1 MIDEELDEQQE
12 QDLYEHHRITV
23 DAGQQP
29 LRIDRYL
36 QMRLAG
42 VSRNKIQAAADVNCI
57 RVNDKPIKQSY
68 KVKPLDVIT
77 ILLPQPPEEH
87 EVLPE
92 PIPLNIVYE
101 DEDVIVVDKPAGL
114 VVHPAVGNWTGT
126 LVNGLLYHL
135 GEFGVRSSEFGVQS
149 SESSELG
156 VQSSESSELGVQS
169 SELSGCGSIN
179 SELRS
184 PNSELPRPLLV
195 HRIDNDT
202 SGLMVV
208 TKNEKAQTALAKQF
222 FDHTIERRYQALV
235 WGDLDGDSG
244 TITGNLGR
252 SPQDRRTMC
261 VYKDDDL
268 LPPELQRG
276 KHAVTHWRVL
286 ERFGYVT
293 LVECVLETGRTHQ
306 IRAHMR
312 HIGHPLFNDASYG
325 GDAILK
331 GTTFSRYRQFVENCF
346 EVLPRQALHARILG
360 FEHPTTGQH
369 VHFESP
375 LPPDFAACLDRWRSY
390 TGAK

>member
-1 MIDEELDEQQE
+1 MEEELDEQQE
-12 QDLYEHHRITV
+12 LYEHHRITV
-23 DAGQQP
+23 DRGQEP

-77 ILLPQPPEEH
+77 ILLPEPPEEH
-87 EVLPE
+87 ETLPE
-92 PIPLNIVYE
+92 PMDLDIVYE
-101 DEDVIVVDKPAGL
+101 DNDVIVINKPAGL

-126 LVNGLLYHL
+126 LVNGLLAHT
-135 GEFGVRSSEFGVQS
+135 
-149 SESSELG
+149 
-156 VQSSESSELGVQS
+156 
-169 SELSGCGSIN
+169 
-179 SELRS
+179 
-184 PNSELPRPLLV
+184 PTPLLV
-195 HRIDNDT
+195 HRIDKDT
-202 SGLMVV
+202 SGLLVV
-208 TKNEKAQTALAKQF
+208 AKNEAAQVALAKQF

-235 WGDLDGDSG
+235 WGDFDEESG

-261 VYKDDDL
+261 VYKDDDK

-293 LVECVLETGRTHQ
+293 LIECILETGRTHQ

-360 FEHPTTGQH
+360 FEHPTTGEH
-369 VHFESP
+369 LHFESP
-375 LPPDFAACLDRWRSY
+375 LPSDFEACLERWRKY
-390 TGAK
+390 TSGQ

>member
-1 MIDEELDEQQE
+1 MADEELEELEGQQE

-23 DAGQQP
+23 DRGQEP

-87 EVLPE
+87 ELLPE
-92 PIPLNIVYE
+92 PMDLNIVYE
-101 DEDVIVVDKPAGL
+101 DDDVLVVDKPAGL

-126 LVNGLLYHL
+126 LLNGLLYHT
-135 GEFGVRSSEFGVQS
+135 
-149 SESSELG
+149 
-156 VQSSESSELGVQS
+156 
-169 SELSGCGSIN
+169 
-179 SELRS
+179 
-184 PNSELPRPLLV
+184 PTPLLV
-195 HRIDNDT
+195 HRIDKDT
-202 SGLMVV
+202 SGLLVV
-208 TKNEKAQTALAKQF
+208 TKNEQAQVVLAKQF
-222 FDHTIERRYQALV
+222 FEHTIERRYQALV
-235 WGDLDGDSG
+235 WGDFEEDSG
-244 TITGNLGR
+244 TISGNLGR

-268 LPPELQRG
+268 LPLELQRG
-276 KHAVTHWRVL
+276 KHAITHWRVL

-293 LVECVLETGRTHQ
+293 LVECQLETGRTHQ

-346 EVLPRQALHARILG
+346 EVMPRQALHARILG
-360 FEHPTTGQH
+360 FEHPSTGEH
-369 VHFESP
+369 LHFESP
-375 LPPDFAACLDRWRSY
+375 MPPDFEACLSRWRDY
-390 TGAK
+390 TNNR